1 MKIYGK
7 LLQDILTCFK
17 HFLHLE
23 TIYNSMNVTTMTLL
37 GLTPTYNKITLYC
50 FNKGKREVK
59 KGKVTP
65 EF

>member
-23 TIYNSMNVTTMTLL
+23 TLHNIMNATTMTLL
-37 GLTPTYNKITLYC
+37 GFTPTLNKITLYC
-50 FNKGKREVK
+50 FDKGKRKVK
-59 KGKVTP
+59 KGKGNT
-65 EF
+65 

>member
-23 TIYNSMNVTTMTLL
+23 TLCNNQCIYRDHTNIEQNNSLL
-37 GLTPTYNKITLYC
+37 
-50 FNKGKREVK
+50 F
-59 KGKVTP
+59 
-65 EF
+65 